1 MNVLLATDASR
12 CYDAGNMR
20 VCDRLASHHLELAY
34 IIDNW
39 TVTLVQPNGMAG
51 AIQTYVDLAVAVS
64 ALRRLALM
72 LVDETAISPE
82 AADDIYTRVQDM
94 LAQYAAG
101 NIPFSGRTSRPD

>member
-1 MNVLLATDASR
+1 
-12 CYDAGNMR
+12 MR

-51 AIQTYVDLAVAVS
+51 AIQTYADLRVAVA
-64 ALRRLALM
+64 ALRRIALM

-82 AADDIYTRVQDM
+82 ADIYTRVQEM

-101 NIPFSGRTSRPD
+101 NIPFPGRTFHSD